1 MSVAVRLAP
10 RLLLVFTALCLAGG
24 ACVHALAYPKAARIA
39 EHSALPA
46 FFTAAFKGLWL
57 IDSAA
62 SLVLAVAFGLVAA
75 FPSTASRSVVVILAL
90 APLGF
95 AMALFATMGNFFP
108 AYLMLVAGA
117 AALIGGALHHRAPH
131 GRAGSGVCA

>member
-1 MSVAVRLAP
+1 MPDRRIGEISRRTHSRHRAIFRRAALRSHATGASSERRPEMSVAMRLAP

-62 SLVLAVAFGLVAA
+62 SLVLAIAFGSVAA
-75 FPSTASRSVVVILAL
+75 FPGTASRSVVVLLAL

-95 AMALFATMGNFFP
+95 A
-108 AYLMLVAGA
+108 
-117 AALIGGALHHRAPH
+117 I
-131 GRAGSGVCA
+131 

>member
-1 MSVAVRLAP
+1 MSVAARLAP
-10 RLLLVFTALCLAGG
+10 RLLLAFTALCLAGG

-62 SLVLAVAFGLVAA
+62 SLVLAMAFGLVAA
-75 FPSTASRSVVVILAL
+75 FPNTVSRSVVVVLAL
-90 APLGF
+90 APVAF
-95 AMALFATMGNFFP
+95 AMALFATMGNFLP

-117 AALIGGALHHRAPH
+117 AALLGGALHHRAPH
-131 GRAGSGVCA
+131 GRAESGTRA

>member
-1 MSVAVRLAP
+1 MSVAMRLAP
-10 RLLLVFTALCLAGG
+10 RLLLAFTALCLAGG

-62 SLVLAVAFGLVAA
+62 SLVLAIAFGSVAA
-75 FPSTASRSVVVILAL
+75 FPGTASRSVVVLLAL

-95 AMALFATMGNFFP
+95 AIVLFSTMGNFFP

-117 AALIGGALHHRAPH
+117 AALIGGVLHHRAP
-131 GRAGSGVCA
+131 

>member
-1 MSVAVRLAP
+1 MSVVMRLAP

-24 ACVHALAYPKAARIA
+24 ACVHALAYPKAARIS

-62 SLVLAVAFGLVAA
+62 SLVLAMAFGLVAV
-75 FPSTASRSVVVILAL
+75 FPSTASRSVVVVLAL
-90 APLGF
+90 APLAF
-95 AMALFATMGNFFP
+95 AIALFATMGNFFP

-117 AALIGGALHHRAPH
+117 AALIAGALHHRATRRH
-131 GRAGSGVCA
+131 CYFT